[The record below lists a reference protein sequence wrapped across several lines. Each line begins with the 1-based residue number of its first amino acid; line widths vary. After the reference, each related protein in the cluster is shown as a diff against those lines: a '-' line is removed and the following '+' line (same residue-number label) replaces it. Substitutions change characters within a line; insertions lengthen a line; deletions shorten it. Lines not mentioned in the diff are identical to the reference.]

1 MKSEPQEKLLRA
13 YNEMRDAVKSAWHE
27 AEEKTLPNL
36 KQALEKAEQK
46 TSELGELSREEIQ
59 KLSDYLQ
66 RDIHDA
72 ANALA
77 DNGKQLADW
86 LEFDLDLAESKFGE
100 WVAKVA
106 NPTTLELQLW
116 KEQAKQGEWH
126 TGEITGAGTLVC
138 DACGE
143 QVHFEKSGHI
153 PPCPKCKGT
162 VFKKEYSS

>member
-1 MKSEPQEKLLRA
+1 MKLDTQEKLLKT
-13 YNEMRDAVKSAWHE
+13 YNEMRETVKAAWHE

-46 TSELGELSREEIQ
+46 ASDLGELSREEIQ

-72 ANALA
+72 AHALA

-86 LEFDLDLAESKFGE
+86 LEFDLDLAEAKFGE

-116 KEQAKQGEWH
+116 RERARMGEWH
-126 TGEITGAGTLVC
+126 TGEITGVGTLVC

-143 QVHFEKSGHI
+143 EIHFDKSGHI
-153 PPCPKCKGT
+153 PPCPKCKGS
-162 VFKKEYSS
+162 VFTKEYSS

>member
-27 AEEKTLPNL
+27 AEGKTLPNL

>member
-1 MKSEPQEKLLRA
+1 MKSDTQEKLLKA
-13 YNEMRDAVKSAWHE
+13 YNDMRDAVKNAWHD

-36 KQALEKAEQK
+36 KQALEKAEQ
-46 TSELGELSREEIQ
+46 TASDLGELSREEIQ

-72 ANALA
+72 AHALT
-77 DNGKQLADW
+77 DNGRQLADW

-116 KEQAKQGEWH
+116 RERAKTGEWH

-138 DACGE
+138 DSCGE
-143 QVHFEKSGHI
+143 DINFDKPGHI

-162 VFKKEYSS
+162 VFTKEYGG

>member
-1 MKSEPQEKLLRA
+1 MKSDTQEKLLKA
-13 YNEMRDAVKSAWHE
+13 YNDMRDAVKNTWHD
-27 AEEKTLPNL
+27 AEEKTLPTL
-36 KQALEKAEQK
+36 KQALEKAEQ
-46 TSELGELSREEIQ
+46 TASDLGELSREEIQ

-72 ANALA
+72 AHALA
-77 DNGKQLADW
+77 DNGRQLADW

-116 KEQAKQGEWH
+116 RERAKIGEWH

-138 DACGE
+138 DRCGE
-143 QVHFEKSGHI
+143 EIHFDKPGHI

-162 VFKKEYSS
+162 VFRKEYGG